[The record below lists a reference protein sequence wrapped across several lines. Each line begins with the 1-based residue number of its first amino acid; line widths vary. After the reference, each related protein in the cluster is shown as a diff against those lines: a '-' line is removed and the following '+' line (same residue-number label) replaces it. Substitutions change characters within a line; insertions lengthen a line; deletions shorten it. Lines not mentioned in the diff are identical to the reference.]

1 MRSPSLTRIQAAAV
15 GLALLVGAAVTAP
28 LPATAATA
36 ATAAPTRATHT
47 TATHTTS
54 AGHDWLVAADPA
66 AHAVYVVDPATG
78 RRTGSLKGIEF
89 GTHAGTVQLGH
100 GRIAFMDESKPQ
112 LEVVSISATGRP
124 SVVASYRILNKDGR
138 WERAGWLAAD
148 PSRRYIAV
156 GSDFD
161 GSTKQQVS
169 VIDLAK
175 KRVET
180 ARITTSEV
188 KLATTGETGTEE
200 METFLVG
207 SPLRLVVTA
216 GGRFDSYSVS
226 RILKGDST
234 PPVTATTALGA
245 YPHGPIISAD
255 GRVIGSTLH
264 DGFETVLVTKRGFG
278 RSTSTPY
285 PQVAVQSYRPRMAP
299 DGTTA
304 VGTQAQSAPTST
316 QPAADIEALLT
327 SSSTRTSRVA
337 TLSLGTGVATR
348 AAVAKGFAAAV
359 VTHDGTD
366 TLTLVSRGRDGLFT
380 GTKKS
385 VVLPTLGQTTGT
397 GSQARFLAA
406 TNDGSQLFVTRAGT
420 GTVIEIDLVRGVP
433 RVRGAVALP
442 SALADGGYL
451 TTVDSGQAPFDLSGR

>member
-1 MRSPSLTRIQAAAV
+1 MRSPSLTRIQAATV
-15 GLALLVGAAVTAP
+15 GLALLVGAAVTVP
-28 LPATAATA
+28 LPAKA

-47 TATHTTS
+47 QVAHTTS

-216 GGRFDSYSVS
+216 GV
-226 RILKGDST
+226 
-234 PPVTATTALGA
+234 
-245 YPHGPIISAD
+245 
-255 GRVIGSTLH
+255 GSIRTRC
-264 DGFETVLVTKRGFG
+264 RG
-278 RSTSTPY
+278 S
-285 PQVAVQSYRPRMAP
+285 
-299 DGTTA
+299 
-304 VGTQAQSAPTST
+304 
-316 QPAADIEALLT
+316 
-327 SSSTRTSRVA
+327 
-337 TLSLGTGVATR
+337 
-348 AAVAKGFAAAV
+348 
-359 VTHDGTD
+359 
-366 TLTLVSRGRDGLFT
+366 
-380 GTKKS
+380 
-385 VVLPTLGQTTGT
+385 
-397 GSQARFLAA
+397 
-406 TNDGSQLFVTRAGT
+406 
-420 GTVIEIDLVRGVP
+420 
-433 RVRGAVALP
+433 
-442 SALADGGYL
+442 
-451 TTVDSGQAPFDLSGR
+451 